1 MAEEKKEIT
10 HERTEEPKTPPVQQ
24 TAQQQTA
31 PQQNAPPP
39 QSPQSPQA
47 QMAALMQQL
56 GVAQA
61 IAVKEKNRSEELA
74 NLVNRMQADF
84 DNYRKR
90 NAELNKKQKED
101 GIVAVIEKVVPVLD
115 VLKQAIAMIPD
126 EKVAEGVKMIY
137 RQITEML
144 SGFGVSEIPAL
155 GEPFD
160 PNLHNAIMQ
169 VKVKDPEMVNKV
181 VEVFQKGYRM
191 GDRIIRHSVVKVA
204 K

>member
-1 MAEEKKEIT
+1 MDEKKEVPVQ
-10 HERTEEPKTPPVQQ
+10 EKDPKAQQSAQYAQQPPAQPQQTIQQ
-24 TAQQQTA
+24 TAQ
-31 PQQNAPPP
+31 PQNNA
-39 QSPQSPQA
+39 QL
-47 QMAALMQQL
+47 AALMQQL
-56 GVAQA
+56 AVAQSVA
-61 IAVKEKNRSEELA
+61 AKEKTRSEELS

-90 NAELNKKQKED
+90 TAETNKKQKED
-101 GIVAVIEKVVPVLD
+101 GMVTVIEKVIPVLD
-115 VLKQAIAMIPD
+115 VLKQAIAMISD

-144 SGFGVSEIPAL
+144 ASFGVTEIPAL
-155 GEPFD
+155 GEQFD

-169 VKVKDPEMVNKV
+169 VKVKDADKVNMV